1 MMGVCVCSLLLP
13 CTHHLES
20 LNNETK
26 MCVSGSQ
33 LLVAP
38 IVGGVVGGVVVVLVM
53 VVMVVL
59 LVYSCFR
66 LGLFKSQ
73 VNVRSNMHCITE
85 SKPADDSTRF
95 E

>member
-1 MMGVCVCSLLLP
+1 
-13 CTHHLES
+13 
-20 LNNETK
+20 

-33 LLVAP
+33 LLISP
-38 IVGGVVGGVVVVLVM
+38 IAGNVVGGVVVVLVM

-59 LVYSCFR
+59 LVCTCFR
-66 LGLFKSQ
+66 LGPFKSQ